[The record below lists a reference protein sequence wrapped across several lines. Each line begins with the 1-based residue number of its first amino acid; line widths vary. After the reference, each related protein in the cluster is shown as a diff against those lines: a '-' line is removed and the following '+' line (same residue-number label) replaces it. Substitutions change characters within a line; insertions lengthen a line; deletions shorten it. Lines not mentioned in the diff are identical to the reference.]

1 MMNELE
7 SVLKRL
13 IEFHLLTH
21 QEEEIIHRSLL
32 TIEIQIMP
40 KTRYIEFIEEF
51 NTITKKKYK
60 PDIESRELFYEND
73 SLYSNADRLKALRN
87 AMSDPYIKE
96 RSTILTPVWLL
107 KPETIGKYITY
118 AAPKSN
124 SKSNKD
130 DKETK
135 PDYSKVSV

>member
-1 MMNELE
+1 MNELE
-7 SVLKRL
+7 SILKRG
-13 IEFHLLTH
+13 IEFSLFTD
-21 QEEEIIHRSLL
+21 QEQEIIHRSLL
-32 TIEIQIMP
+32 SIEMRLTP

-51 NTITKKKYK
+51 NAITKKKYK
-60 PDIESRELFYEND
+60 PEIESRELFYEND

-118 AAPKSN
+118 AAPKQD
-124 SKSNKD
+124 SKSSKGNA
-130 DKETK
+130 ETK
-135 PDYSKVSV
+135 PDYTKVSI